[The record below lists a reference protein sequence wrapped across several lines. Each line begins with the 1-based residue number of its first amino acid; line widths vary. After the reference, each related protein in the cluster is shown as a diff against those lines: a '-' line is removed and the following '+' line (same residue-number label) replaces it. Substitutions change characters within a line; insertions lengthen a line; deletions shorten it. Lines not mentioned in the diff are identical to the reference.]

1 MTTRQ
6 VSLRIDNDLYNKVST
21 LFNKLGLSIS
31 DATRIF
37 FTKAVNDN
45 GLPFELKLDYEP
57 NEETKKAMFS
67 DDRIEVKSINELW
80 EQYENN

>member
-6 VSLRIDNDLYNKVST
+6 VSLRIDNDLYNKASI

-45 GLPFELKLDYEP
+45 GLPFDLKVDYKP
-57 NEETKKAMFS
+57 NEETKRALMCGEYE
-67 DDRIEVKSINELW
+67 EVKDVNDIW
-80 EQYENN
+80 K

>member
-6 VSLRIDNDLYNKVST
+6 VSLRIDNDLYNKAST

-45 GLPFELKLDYEP
+45 GLPFDLKVDYEP
-57 NEETKKAMFS
+57 NEETKRSLMCGEYE
-67 DDRIEVKSINELW
+67 EVKDVNDIW
-80 EQYENN
+80 K

>member
-6 VSLRIDNDLYNKVST
+6 VSLRIDNDLYNKAST

-45 GLPFELKLDYEP
+45 GLPFDLKVDYEP
-57 NEETKKAMFS
+57 NEETKRALMCGEYE
-67 DDRIEVKSINELW
+67 EVKDINDIW
-80 EQYENN
+80 K

>member
-45 GLPFELKLDYEP
+45 GLPFDLKLDYEP
-57 NEETKKAMFS
+57 NEETKKALMCGEYE
-67 DDRIEVKSINELW
+67 EVKDVNDIW
-80 EQYENN
+80 K

>member
-6 VSLRIDNDLYNKVST
+6 VSLRIDNDLYNKASI

-45 GLPFELKLDYEP
+45 GLPFDLKVDYEP
-57 NEETKKAMFS
+57 NEETKRALMCGEYE
-67 DDRIEVKSINELW
+67 EVKDINDIW
-80 EQYENN
+80 K

>member
-6 VSLRIDNDLYNKVST
+6 VSLRIDNDLYNKASM

-45 GLPFELKLDYEP
+45 GLPFDLKVDYEP
-57 NEETKKAMFS
+57 NEETKRALMCGEYE
-67 DDRIEVKSINELW
+67 EVKDVNDIW
-80 EQYENN
+80 K

>member
-6 VSLRIDNDLYNKVST
+6 VSLRIDNDLYNKAST
-21 LFNKLGLSIS
+21 LFNKLGLSVS

-45 GLPFELKLDYEP
+45 GLPFDLKVDYEP
-57 NEETKKAMFS
+57 NEETKRALMCGEYE
-67 DDRIEVKSINELW
+67 EVKDVNDIW
-80 EQYENN
+80 K

>member
-6 VSLRIDNDLYNKVST
+6 VSLRIDNDLYNKASI

-37 FTKAVNDN
+37 FAKAVNDN
-45 GLPFELKLDYEP
+45 GLPFDLKVDYEP
-57 NEETKKAMFS
+57 NEETKRALMCGEYE
-67 DDRIEVKSINELW
+67 EVKDINDIW
-80 EQYENN
+80 K

>member
-6 VSLRIDNDLYNKVST
+6 VSLRIDNDLYNKASI

-37 FTKAVNDN
+37 FTKAINNN
-45 GLPFELKLDYEP
+45 GLPFDLKVDYEP
-57 NEETKKAMFS
+57 NEETKRALMCG
-67 DDRIEVKSINELW
+67 E
-80 EQYENN
+80 YEEAKDVNDIWK

>member
-6 VSLRIDNDLYNKVST
+6 VSLRIDNDLYNKASM

-37 FTKAVNDN
+37 FTKAVNNN
-45 GLPFELKLDYEP
+45 GLPFDLKVDYEP
-57 NEETKKAMFS
+57 NEETKKALMCGEYE
-67 DDRIEVKSINELW
+67 EVKDVNDIW
-80 EQYENN
+80 K

>member
-6 VSLRIDNDLYNKVST
+6 ISLRIDNDLYNKVST

-57 NEETKKAMFS
+57 NEETKKALMCGEYE
-67 DDRIEVKSINELW
+67 EVKDVNDIW
-80 EQYENN
+80 K

>member
-6 VSLRIDNDLYNKVST
+6 VSLRIDNDLYNKASM

-45 GLPFELKLDYEP
+45 GLPFDLKVDYEP
-57 NEETKKAMFS
+57 NEETKKALMCGEYE
-67 DDRIEVKSINELW
+67 EVKDVNDIW
-80 EQYENN
+80 K

>member
-67 DDRIEVKSINELW
+67 DDRTEVKSINKL
-80 EQYENN
+80 

>member
-6 VSLRIDNDLYNKVST
+6 VSLRIDNDLYNKASI

-45 GLPFELKLDYEP
+45 GLPFDLKVDYEP
-57 NEETKKAMFS
+57 NEETKRALMCGEYE
-67 DDRIEVKSINELW
+67 EVKDVNDIW
-80 EQYENN
+80 K

>member
-6 VSLRIDNDLYNKVST
+6 VSLRIDNDLYNKAST
-21 LFNKLGLSIS
+21 LFNKLGLSVS

-45 GLPFELKLDYEP
+45 GLPFDLKVDYEP
-57 NEETKKAMFS
+57 NEETKKALMCGEYE
-67 DDRIEVKSINELW
+67 EVKDVNDIW
-80 EQYENN
+80 K

>member
-1 MTTRQ
+1 MTTKQ
-6 VSLRIDNDLYNKVST
+6 VSLRIDNDLYNKVSI

-45 GLPFELKLDYEP
+45 GLPFDLKLDYEP
-57 NEETKKAMFS
+57 NEETKKALMCGEYE
-67 DDRIEVKSINELW
+67 EVKDVNDIW
-80 EQYENN
+80 K

>member
-1 MTTRQ
+1 MTTKQ
-6 VSLRIDNDLYNKVST
+6 VSLRIDNDLYNKASI
-21 LFNKLGLSIS
+21 LFNKLGLSVS

-57 NEETKKAMFS
+57 NEETKKALMCGEYE
-67 DDRIEVKSINELW
+67 EVKDVNDIW
-80 EQYENN
+80 K